1 MSETIKIRTRHA
13 GARGLADIRNP
24 LPHVIRTPAGLARL
38 EIQGT
43 INLLEKDDEGTMR
56 TGEGGVEGQET
67 PIGRLVFDGYE
78 EGQSDGAW
86 MKKVYMYV
94 GKHQWR

>member
-1 MSETIKIRTRHA
+1 M
-13 GARGLADIRNP
+13 
-24 LPHVIRTPAGLARL
+24 
-38 EIQGT
+38 
-43 INLLEKDDEGTMR
+43 LEKDDEGTMR